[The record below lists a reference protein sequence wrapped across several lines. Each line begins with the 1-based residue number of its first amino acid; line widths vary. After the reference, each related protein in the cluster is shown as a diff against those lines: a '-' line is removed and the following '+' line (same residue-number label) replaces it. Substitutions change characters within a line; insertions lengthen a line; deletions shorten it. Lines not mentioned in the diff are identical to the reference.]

1 MEEQGWWKDVV
12 VQHELQKGQ
21 GKRPFASPQALFDL
35 DGTQSIKMMHEANEG
50 GSANRSQDSSKR
62 VRIMQEDPQTE
73 KQTTDTSETSVVSD
87 EGRTPQSGDTPISV
101 GVREDSDDEE
111 MEYSSEEDSSE
122 DLEIDSTASDAAPAP
137 APSGT
142 TG

>member
-1 MEEQGWWKDVV
+1 
-12 VQHELQKGQ
+12 
-21 GKRPFASPQALFDL
+21 
-35 DGTQSIKMMHEANEG
+35 
-50 GSANRSQDSSKR
+50 
-62 VRIMQEDPQTE
+62 MQEDPPNG

-87 EGRTPQSGDTPISV
+87 DGHIPRSGDTPTSV
-101 GVREDSDDEE
+101 GVREDSEDEE